1 MFRLKAQGAST
12 LNLDQGRFGK
22 KRDMNLREAFQMLE
36 LDRNA
41 SIEEAKQAYKDLAN
55 IWHPDRFSNNPR
67 LKQKA
72 EEKLK
77 RINAAYETVLS
88 SLSSDGRRG
97 AGAQRKS
104 GSDGKA
110 AREEMRG
117 RDTTEAMAESATRMV
132 LSAWSYLSETLRRIA
147 DQMAEG
153 SGEKEPFSK
162 RGRER
167 RKGAGKR
174 KG

>member
-1 MFRLKAQGAST
+1 M
-12 LNLDQGRFGK
+12 
-22 KRDMNLREAFQMLE
+22 KRDMKLREAFQILD

-67 LKQKA
+67 LRQKA

-88 SLSSDGRRG
+88 SLSSDGGAG
-97 AGAQRKS
+97 AGAQRKTS
-104 GSDGKA
+104 PDRKA
-110 AREEMRG
+110 PREEMRG
-117 RDTTEAMAESATRMV
+117 RDRTEAMAESATRMV
-132 LSAWSYLSETLRRIA
+132 LSAWSYLSERLRRFA

-153 SGEKEPFSK
+153 SGEKEPSSK
-162 RGRER
+162 RGREQ

-174 KG
+174 NG

>member
-1 MFRLKAQGAST
+1 MKQ
-12 LNLDQGRFGK
+12 
-22 KRDMNLREAFQMLE
+22 DMNLRKAFEMLD

-88 SLSSDGRRG
+88 SLSYQRAERKG
-97 AGAQRKS
+97 AGEHRRAGPERRAAQ
-104 GSDGKA
+104 G
-110 AREEMRG
+110 EMGG
-117 RDTTEAMAESATRMV
+117 RDKTEAMAESATRIV
-132 LSAWSYLSETLRRIA
+132 LSAWSYLSETLRRFA
-147 DQMAEG
+147 DQLAEG
-153 SGEKEPFSK
+153 GGKKEPPPGP
-162 RGRER
+162 GRDR
-167 RKGAGKR
+167 RREAGKR
-174 KG
+174 KGAG